1 MSDLISRSVFYE
13 KLLKIECESSDKN
26 YRNGAADMLNVVFQL
41 LNNQP
46 IAYDIDKVVEQ
57 IHGYFKSVIDKSD
70 SENLPLEV
78 LDYNK
83 AICNIVRGGRE

>member
-1 MSDLISRSVFYE
+1 MSDLISRSVFNE

-46 IAYDIDKVVEQ
+46 IAYDVDKVVEQ
-57 IHGYFKSVIDKSD
+57 IDDYPHGYLNVETVTDLIAIIRKGGVN
-70 SENLPLEV
+70 ERLEM
-78 LDYNK
+78 
-83 AICNIVRGGRE
+83 